1 VAALSE
7 AWALIALTPRP
18 WVRIPR
24 RNECLS
30 SSVHHL
36 LVTLSPTLHSLVTK
50 KRSKINYQT
59 TFESS
64 QHSAT
69 HPVLKMTS
77 EIKRPNR
84 VLYEARSLITLKRT
98 FRAAFGKKKISE
110 KETRCINVRSE
121 RCWRKQSAFRK
132 ENDQSNTVD

>member
-1 VAALSE
+1 VAAISE
-7 AWALIALTPRP
+7 AWALIALTLRP
-18 WVRIPR
+18 WVRIQR

-36 LVTLSPTLHSLVTK
+36 LVTLSPTLHSVVTK
-50 KRSKINYQT
+50 RRSKINYQT

-84 VLYEARSLITLKRT
+84 VLYEARSLITLKGH
-98 FRAAFGKKKISE
+98 F
-110 KETRCINVRSE
+110 VRLLE
-121 RCWRKQSAFRK
+121 RKNLRKRNPVYK
-132 ENDQSNTVD
+132 C